1 MKFGGSSV
9 ATGERMREVADLIL
23 AFPEESPVIV
33 LSAMG
38 KTTNNL
44 LLAGEKAVS
53 CGVSNASE
61 IEELSIIKELHL
73 SGRAQDRP
81 LCCYIVFGRTGATT
95 ERHSHDEEADSS
107 KQRLLSLLWRVYVY
121 KDFRS
126 LS

>member
-9 ATGERMREVADLIL
+9 ATAERMREVADLIL

-33 LSAMG
+33 LSAIG

-73 SGRAQDRP
+73 
-81 LCCYIVFGRTGATT
+81 RTVK
-95 ERHSHDEEADSS
+95 ELNIDSS
-107 KQRLLSLLWRVYVY
+107 VVTCKNGFCL
-121 KDFRS
+121 FM
-126 LS
+126 